1 MSKKPPKK
9 VERKLLPPDVAEVL
23 RLIANGQSDE
33 RISKLLGIVQSD
45 VLILR
50 EMSATAQETVTLA
63 KMGPAPDD
71 FSALA
76 ELRRIAWS
84 PVTPDSVRVRALGL
98 ILRES
103 DARMQVDW
111 GAVKIDEIPEHA
123 RHVLAGLLA
132 EYVATPQ
139 VDPAFA
145 GAGPAAR
152 ALFLVVG
159 VLVDDEA
166 RASDLLRKHRA
177 HLDALRREAKAAN
190 VRAVLEAPT
199 VRFAAEHRPSS
210 RPVIEVEVE

>member
-84 PVTPDSVRVRALGL
+84 PVTPNTYTDTVT
-98 ILRES
+98 
-103 DARMQVDW
+103 MQVD
-111 GAVKIDEIPEHA
+111 
-123 RHVLAGLLA
+123 
-132 EYVATPQ
+132 
-139 VDPAFA
+139 F
-145 GAGPAAR
+145 
-152 ALFLVVG
+152 
-159 VLVDDEA
+159 
-166 RASDLLRKHRA
+166 
-177 HLDALRREAKAAN
+177 
-190 VRAVLEAPT
+190 
-199 VRFAAEHRPSS
+199 
-210 RPVIEVEVE
+210 